1 MKNIIGHHYT
11 LNNLK
16 KLYKDNN
23 LPNKILLS
31 GKKGIGKSLLVNQF
45 INFLYAEN
53 NDSHIE
59 NLINKNSYPNVFKIF
74 KNTEKKNIEISQI
87 REMIKFQNQSSF
99 DNKIK
104 TIIIDDLEFLNISS
118 ANALLKSIEEPN
130 NKVLFIL
137 INNSEKKLISTI
149 KSRCIEFKLSL
160 NYEDIELI
168 VDDYFNQKI
177 YQNISIDFKNYYTSP
192 SFLINLI
199 NFFMDSSI
207 DYKNLE
213 IEEFLLYLIRNKL
226 YSKNKFINENLNN
239 FIELFFYKN
248 INHTKNISFKIKE
261 YFYLKFSQIKKYNLD
276 LETFFLEFEDKLL
289 SE

>member
-1 MKNIIGHHYT
+1 MKKIIGHEYT
-11 LNNLK
+11 FNLLKDLHKNNI
-16 KLYKDNN
+16 

-31 GKKGIGKSLLVNQF
+31 GKKGIGKSLLANQL
-45 INFLYAEN
+45 IKFLYAEN
-53 NDSHIE
+53 SSSYSE
-59 NLINKNSYPNVFKIF
+59 NLINTNSHPNILKIF
-74 KNTEKKNIEISQI
+74 KNPDKKNIEISQI
-87 REMIKFQNQSSF
+87 REIIKFQNYSTF

-104 TIIIDDLEFLNISS
+104 SIIIDDLEYLNTSS
-118 ANALLKSIEEPN
+118 TNALLKSIEEPN

-137 INNSEKKLISTI
+137 INNSEKKILSTL

-160 NYEDIELI
+160 KYNDLKFII
-168 VDDYFNQKI
+168 DDYFNEKI
-177 YQNISIDFKNYYTSP
+177 YQNISSDFMNYYTSP

-199 NFFMDSSI
+199 KFLTDSSI
-207 DYKNLE
+207 DYRNFT
-213 IEEFLLYLIRNKL
+213 IEDLITYIIKNKL
-226 YSKNKFINENLNN
+226 YSKNKFINENLNI

-248 INHTKNISFKIKE
+248 INLSKNISFIIKE